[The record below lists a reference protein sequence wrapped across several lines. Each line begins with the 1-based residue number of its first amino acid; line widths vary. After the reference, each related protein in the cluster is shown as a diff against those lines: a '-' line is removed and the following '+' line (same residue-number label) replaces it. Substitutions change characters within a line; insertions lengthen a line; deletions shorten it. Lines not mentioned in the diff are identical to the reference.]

1 MENDLILSN
10 QFMLKAVNS
19 LINQLLSITHEIW
32 KLFYCRSNVKGV
44 SIDIAKA
51 FEKI

>member
-10 QFMLKAVNS
+10 QFMFKAVNS

-32 KLFYCRSNVKGV
+32 KLFYCRSNVKEV
-44 SIDIAKA
+44 PIDIAKA
-51 FEKI
+51 FENI